1 MCAPGSRFAF
11 KPHIQITPASAS
23 MWLITHTQMRTRARN
38 VPITSRSS
46 NVKDSTA
53 QCSILHLK
61 FANTLHVP
69 VTATSRENCTANHL
83 PADTSPTK
91 TQTNHKAQR
100 LSLALFTVHRGRQ
113 PPSCEGPDPSFCR
126 HGNGPP
132 NPSPPCL
139 RPSRR
144 RLGFLSLFKNSL
156 PVRTEHCQHTR
167 RRSNTHARTY
177 LNSRQPCSQISQ
189 RLLASGFPSPQ
200 QQPRLWVCH
209 YS

>member
-91 TQTNHKAQR
+91 TQTNHKAER
-100 LSLALFTVHRGRQ
+100 LSLALFTVHTEDVNHLPVKVLIRLSVVMATAHLTPP
-113 PPSCEGPDPSFCR
+113 PPS
-126 HGNGPP
+126 
-132 NPSPPCL
+132 L

-144 RLGFLSLFKNSL
+144 RLGSLSLFKNSL

-167 RRSNTHARTY
+167 R
-177 LNSRQPCSQISQ
+177 
-189 RLLASGFPSPQ
+189 
-200 QQPRLWVCH
+200 
-209 YS
+209 